1 MINLEKAT
9 PSGGVRIPMML
20 PGIPLPENLR
30 DTVSASGTDRSFP
43 SISLNSGPA
52 TSGFQVLGT
61 TNNAVPPPVS
71 DPRFIDSKYKYFFS
85 FYFVFTDL

>member
-9 PSGGVRIPMML
+9 PSGGVKLPMML
-20 PGIPLPENLR
+20 PGFPLENLR
-30 DTVSASGTDRSFP
+30 GGEVSVSGTDRPFP
-43 SISLNSGPA
+43 SISLNSGPT

-61 TNNAVPPPVS
+61 ANNAVTPDS

>member
-9 PSGGVRIPMML
+9 PSGGIRLPMML
-20 PGIPLPENLR
+20 PGISLENLR
-30 DTVSASGTDRSFP
+30 GGAVSASGTDRPIP

-61 TNNAVPPPVS
+61 ANNAVPPPVS
-71 DPRFIDSKYKYFFS
+71 DPRFIDSKYFFS
-85 FYFVFTDL
+85 FYFLLI